1 MENRG
6 KMHTVRLQ
14 NFGTANTCDATCGNT
29 KDASEKYICTRKHHQ
44 NYYKCLHN
52 EKYVQMLRSM
62 KMLDKK
68 RTDYDENVNEL

>member
-14 NFGTANTCDATCGNT
+14 NFNSVNTCDTTCGNT

-44 NYYKCLHN
+44 NCYKRLHN
-52 EKYVQMLRSM
+52 KKYVQMLRNM
-62 KMLDKK
+62 KMLDKR
-68 RTDYDENVNEL
+68 RTDDDENVNKL